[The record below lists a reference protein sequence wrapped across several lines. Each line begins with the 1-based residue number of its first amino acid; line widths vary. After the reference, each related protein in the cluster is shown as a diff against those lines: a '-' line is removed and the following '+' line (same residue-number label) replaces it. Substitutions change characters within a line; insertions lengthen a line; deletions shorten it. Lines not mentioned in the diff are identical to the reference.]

1 MEVFSACYD
10 GLFQQLKVATSQAT
24 ATALMHACSILLF
37 VSDTPDEIVDEFIDY
52 LTSVIASP
60 KPTYIIHCSLFPL
73 VPISWL
79 PRLLIAG
86 LCSSQFKQRI

>member
-10 GLFQQLKVATSQAT
+10 GLFQQLKVAKSQAT

-37 VSDTPDEIVDEFIDY
+37 VSDTPDETLEEFMDY

-60 KPTYIIHCSLFPL
+60 KPTYSVHCSFFPL
-73 VPISWL
+73 VLISWL

-86 LCSSQFKQRI
+86 